1 MLPILAKGP
10 SWPSLPSKTSCTNDE
25 ETRYGGTTSAK
36 AAQQSGSKLFSV
48 MGQKV
53 TGQATAF
60 IIADTE
66 SEAEDYALYELA
78 FVNVSA
84 RILVSECRHA

>member
-1 MLPILAKGP
+1 MEQ
-10 SWPSLPSKTSCTNDE
+10 LPSKQRSNQE
-25 ETRYGGTTSAK
+25 R
-36 AAQQSGSKLFSV
+36 KLFSV

-84 RILVSECRHA
+84 TILVSECVYV